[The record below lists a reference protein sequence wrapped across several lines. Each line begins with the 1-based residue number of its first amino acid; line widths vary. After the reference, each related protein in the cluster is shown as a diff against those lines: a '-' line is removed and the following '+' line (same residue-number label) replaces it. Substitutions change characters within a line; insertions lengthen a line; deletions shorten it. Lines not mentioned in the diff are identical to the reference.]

1 MQEDM
6 KQATKEWVENWKR
19 VGPILE
25 QMKYEELR
33 KPDYH
38 KELEGLLGM
47 IDLACKQSEPSKT
60 SGLVEQQRL
69 FMKMREQMEGRKP

>member
-1 MQEDM
+1 MSIT
-6 KQATKEWVENWKR
+6 AKEWVENWKR

-33 KPDYH
+33 APDYH
-38 KELEGLLGM
+38 KELEGLLSM
-47 IDLACKQSEPSKT
+47 CDLACMQEKPSKT

-69 FMKMREQMEGRKP
+69 FMKMREQIGVKNS

>member
-1 MQEDM
+1 V
-6 KQATKEWVENWKR
+6 KN
-19 VGPILE
+19 L
-25 QMKYEELR
+25 KYEELW

-69 FMKMREQMEGRKP
+69 FMKMREQMEGK